1 LGAVSGL
8 ARSSEPQPEK
18 PQFVLLSMFDSYV
31 RWAPKKRGQA
41 PLLRYAIAEREISTP
56 NAANCQGVRPPV
68 SLMQASAVAEL
79 TFRQSLRTAF
89 ARWADAANISFVE
102 VARADEADI
111 VIGEQTAPRGH
122 AFTNVALG
130 QSNGSTFRP
139 IVKSLICL
147 NPEAHWKVGFDGNL
161 NSYDLVHTFTH
172 EIGHAIGLDH
182 PGARGHVMSFSYEE
196 THAGLSDGDILGAV
210 RLYGWRTPADAV
222 RHIVSVNAERATVA
236 AKSLTLTSGHPP
248 PGNSK

>member
-1 LGAVSGL
+1 MES
-8 ARSSEPQPEK
+8 
-18 PQFVLLSMFDSYV
+18 
-31 RWAPKKRGQA
+31 
-41 PLLRYAIAEREISTP
+41 
-56 NAANCQGVRPPV
+56 
-68 SLMQASAVAEL
+68 SAVADSS
-79 TFRQSLRTAF
+79 FRQSLRTAF

-102 VARADEADI
+102 VAHADEADI

-147 NPEAHWKVGFDGNL
+147 NPEANWKVGFDGNL
-161 NSYDLVHTFTH
+161 DSYDLVHTFTH

-182 PGARGHVMSFSYEE
+182 PGARGHVMSFRYEE

-210 RLYGWRTPADAV
+210 RLYGWRTPAGAA
-222 RHIVSVNAERATVA
+222 RHVVSVNAEKATEA
-236 AKSLTLTSGHPP
+236 AKSLTLTSGHLP
-248 PGNSK
+248 PGN